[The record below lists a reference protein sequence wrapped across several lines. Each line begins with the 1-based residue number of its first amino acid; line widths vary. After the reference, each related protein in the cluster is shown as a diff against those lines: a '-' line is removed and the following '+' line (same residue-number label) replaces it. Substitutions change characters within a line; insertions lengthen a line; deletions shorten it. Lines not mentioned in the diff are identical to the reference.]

1 MGVTVPATVPAGLL
15 RAWFDE
21 HLVDDVALFDITR
34 QAASELSAMLLER
47 KRTAA
52 DDLER
57 DHWAARRNLVR
68 RQVEGLDPRDRAGLV
83 AQQQAWA
90 DEIQALEAESARLSA

>member
-1 MGVTVPATVPAGLL
+1 L

-34 QAASELSAMLLER
+34 QAASVLSSMLLQREL
-47 KRTAA
+47 AA
-52 DDLER
+52 SDDLER
-57 DHWAARRNLVR
+57 EHWGARRRLVKQ
-68 RQVEGLDPRDRAGLV
+68 QVGVLVAGDRAGLV

-90 DEIQALEAESARLSA
+90 DEIQALEAEPVRLSA